1 MKLGKVPETILK
13 RSVFKQLST
22 RRKEVLVRPH
32 VGEDCSVLRFES
44 DEVCVVSTD
53 PITAALEDIGSL
65 AVHITAN
72 DLASSGAEPVGI
84 LLTILLPEGFME
96 EELRKIMQDIN
107 GVCETLHIEVIGG
120 HTEVTNAVNKP
131 VISVTGIGKAPKEQ
145 LVLTG
150 TAKPGQDIIL
160 TKWAG
165 LEGTA
170 IIAKDHEDVLR
181 KHFNRELMDE
191 AIALGHHLSVVEEA
205 KIAMKHGVSS
215 MHDVTE
221 GGVFGALWELG
232 ACSNVGLE
240 VILDDIPV
248 KQCTIEICEY
258 YGINPYKLI
267 SSGCMLMTADDGN
280 GLIEQ
285 LQKSGIHATII
296 GKIMASKNRIVIQSD
311 TRRALTPPK
320 TDELYKVMGTS

>member
-32 VGEDCSVLRFES
+32 VGEDCSVLQFES

-170 IIAKDHEDVLR
+170 IIAKDHEDVLS

-191 AIALGHHLSVVEEA
+191 AIALGNHLSVVEEA
-205 KIAMKHGVSS
+205 RVAMKHGVSS

-240 VILDDIPV
+240 VVLDDIPV

-320 TDELYKVMGTS
+320 TDELYKVMGKS